1 MRSGHVT
8 KTPNTPEAIRRRF
21 RENGLKVTP
30 QRYAIYEMMIH
41 ADSHPTVE
49 EIYQAVQPRFPML
62 SLNTVYY
69 TVDSLREAG
78 LIADVPVQDSAARF
92 DANMDRHHHLVCLG
106 CHKIEDLYD
115 HALDQLKISVRKT
128 NGYLL
133 ESHRVEFRGYCSKC
147 RKRQSQAKQKGG

>member
-1 MRSGHVT
+1 MKST
-8 KTPNTPEAIRRRF
+8 KSTPEAVRRRF
-21 RENGLKVTP
+21 REKGLKVTP

-41 ADSHPTVE
+41 TDSHPTVE

-69 TVDSLREAG
+69 TVASLREAG

-115 HALDQLKISVRKT
+115 HALDQLKIATRKT

-133 ESHRVEFRGYCSKC
+133 ESHRVEFRGYCTKC
-147 RKRQSQAKQKGG
+147 RQRQSQTKKKVR

>member
-1 MRSGHVT
+1 MDTRMKS
-8 KTPNTPEAIRRRF
+8 TPADVRQRF
-21 RENGLKVTP
+21 RKKGLKLTP

-41 ADSHPTVE
+41 TDSHPTVE
-49 EIYQAVQPRFPML
+49 DIYHAVQPMFPML

-69 TVDSLREAG
+69 TLTSLKKAG
-78 LIADVPVQDSAARF
+78 LIADVPVQEGAARF

-115 HALDQLKISVRKT
+115 PTLDQLKISARKT

-133 ESHRVEFRGYCSKC
+133 ESHRVEFRGYCSRC
-147 RKRQSQAKQKGG
+147 RKRRSESNPKVA

>member
-1 MRSGHVT
+1 VKST
-8 KTPNTPEAIRRRF
+8 KSTPEAVRRRF
-21 RENGLKVTP
+21 REKGLKVTP

-41 ADSHPTVE
+41 TDSHPTVE
-49 EIYQAVQPRFPML
+49 EIYQAVQPTFPML

-115 HALDQLKISVRKT
+115 HALDQLKISARKT

-147 RKRQSQAKQKGG
+147 RKRQSQAKQKGE

>member
-1 MRSGHVT
+1 MKST
-8 KTPNTPEAIRRRF
+8 KSTPEAVRRRF
-21 RENGLKVTP
+21 REKGLKVTP

-41 ADSHPTVE
+41 TDSHPTVE

-69 TVDSLREAG
+69 TVASLREAG

-115 HALDQLKISVRKT
+115 HALDQLKIATRKT

-147 RKRQSQAKQKGG
+147 RKRQSQAKRKVE

>member
-1 MRSGHVT
+1 MKSI
-8 KTPNTPEAIRRRF
+8 KSTPEAVRRRF
-21 RENGLKVTP
+21 REKGLKVTP

-41 ADSHPTVE
+41 TDSHPTVE
-49 EIYQAVQPRFPML
+49 QIYQAVQPRFPML

-78 LIADVPVQDSAARF
+78 LIADVPVQDSPARF

-115 HALDQLKISVRKT
+115 HALDQLKISARKT

-147 RKRQSQAKQKGG
+147 RKHRSQAKQKGG

>member
-1 MRSGHVT
+1 
-8 KTPNTPEAIRRRF
+8 
-21 RENGLKVTP
+21 
-30 QRYAIYEMMIH
+30 
-41 ADSHPTVE
+41 VE

-69 TVDSLREAG
+69 TVASLREAG

-115 HALDQLKISVRKT
+115 HALDQLKVSARKT

-147 RKRQSQAKQKGG
+147 RKCQSQAKQKVE

>member
-1 MRSGHVT
+1 MKST
-8 KTPNTPEAIRRRF
+8 KSTPEAVRRRF
-21 RENGLKVTP
+21 REKGLKVTP

-41 ADSHPTVE
+41 TDSHPTVE
-49 EIYQAVQPRFPML
+49 EIYQAVQPKFPML

-69 TVDSLREAG
+69 TVASLREAG

-106 CHKIEDLYD
+106 CHKIEDLYND
-115 HALDQLKISVRKT
+115 ALDQLRLSARKA

-147 RKRQSQAKQKGG
+147 RKRQSQAKLKVE

>member
-1 MRSGHVT
+1 VKST
-8 KTPNTPEAIRRRF
+8 KSTPEAVRRRF
-21 RENGLKVTP
+21 REKGLKVTP

-41 ADSHPTVE
+41 TDSHPTVE
-49 EIYQAVQPRFPML
+49 EIYHAVQPRFPML

-69 TVDSLREAG
+69 TVASLREAG

-115 HALDQLKISVRKT
+115 HALDQLKISARKT

-147 RKRQSQAKQKGG
+147 RKRQSQAKQKGE